1 MDVFSKAN
9 VKDELCQNQR
19 CVNRGSSRAYV
30 LRIMTIKVAI
40 NGYGTIG
47 KRVADA
53 VDAQDDMEI
62 VGVTKTRPA
71 FGCDLAVRKGYPIFC
86 TYDDADRIAAF
97 GAAGYT
103 CHGGLSDLLEIA
115 DIVVDCSPGK
125 VGASNKDKYVAAGI
139 KWIFQGGEKH
149 AMTEHSYTSSA
160 NHTENLGVAG
170 TRVVSCNTTGLSRTL
185 VPLYEHCGSLSVECT
200 MIRRA
205 ADPGD
210 SSKGPINAIKPV
222 LKVPSHHGPDV
233 MTVKPE
239 IQINSMAVAVP
250 TTLMHVHVVVATL
263 PEGHGLTTESV
274 LSMWSERPRI
284 VIMNGSETGITTTAE
299 VMEFARDIGRKWG
312 DLHEIFV
319 WEDGVKLEGNT
330 LYYFQAIHQES
341 DVIPENVDAIRALMN
356 TEPDWMVS
364 VAKTDAA
371 ISSYNHL

>member
-1 MDVFSKAN
+1 MA
-9 VKDELCQNQR
+9 
-19 CVNRGSSRAYV
+19 
-30 LRIMTIKVAI
+30 IKVAI

-71 FGCDLAVRKGYPIFC
+71 FGCDLAVRKGYPIYC
-86 TYDDADRIAAF
+86 TFDDESRIKAFAD
-97 GAAGYT
+97 AGYT
-103 CHGGLSDLLEIA
+103 CHGGLSDLLKVA

-125 VGASNKDKYVAAGI
+125 VGASNKATYVEAGV

-149 AMTEHSYTSSA
+149 EMTGNSYTSSA
-160 NHTENLGVAG
+160 NHVQNLNVQG

-185 VPLYEHCGSLSVECT
+185 VPLYEHCGELSVECT

-222 LKVPSHHGPDV
+222 LKVPSQHGPDV

-239 IQINSMAVAVP
+239 IKINSMAVAVP
-250 TTLMHVHVVVATL
+250 TTIMHVHVITATL
-263 PEGHGLTTESV
+263 PEGHGLTTESI
-274 LSMWSERPRI
+274 LEMWASHPRLI
-284 VIMNGSETGITTTAE
+284 IMNGAETGITTTAE
-299 VMEFARDIGRKWG
+299 VMEFSRDIGRKWG

-319 WEDGVKLEGNT
+319 WKDGVKLENNT

-341 DVIPENVDAIRALMN
+341 DVIPENIDAIRALMGV
-356 TEPDWMVS
+356 ESDWKKS

-371 ISSYNHL
+371 ISKYNNI

>member
-1 MDVFSKAN
+1 MV
-9 VKDELCQNQR
+9 V
-19 CVNRGSSRAYV
+19 
-30 LRIMTIKVAI
+30 KVAI

-47 KRVADA
+47 KRVADD
-53 VDAQDDMEI
+53 VDAQNDMEI

-71 FGCDLAVRKGYPIFC
+71 FGCDLAVKKGYPIYC
-86 TYDDADRIAAF
+86 TYDDEAKISAF
-97 GAAGYT
+97 AEAGYE
-103 CHGGLSDLLEIA
+103 CHGGLSDLLAIA
-115 DIVVDCSPGK
+115 DVVVDCSPGK
-125 VGASNKDKYVAAGI
+125 VGASNMEKYRDAKV

-149 AMTEHSYTSSA
+149 ALTGLSYTSSA
-160 NHTENLGVAG
+160 NHKENLNAEG

-250 TTLMHVHVVVATL
+250 TTIMHVHVIVAQL
-263 PEGHGLTTESV
+263 PEGHGLDTDKV
-274 LSMWSERPRI
+274 LNMWSNEPRI
-284 VIMNGSETGITTTAE
+284 IQMSGSETGITTTAE

-319 WEDGVKLEGNT
+319 WKDGVKLSGNT

-341 DVIPENVDAIRALMN
+341 DVIPENVDAIRAL
-356 TEPDWMVS
+356 TGIEEDWRKS
-364 VAKTDAA
+364 VAKTDEA
-371 ISSYNHL
+371 IARYNHI